1 MQLPDLLVIIT
12 YVIGLFVIGAV
23 YGGKVRTSSDLFAA
37 GGRSPW
43 WVSGLSGFMTMFSA
57 GTFVVW
63 GGIAFKHGLVAVSIN
78 MCYGVAALL
87 VGWTVAGLL
96 LIAAFIAFSIAW
108 TIPFWT
114 VSSQKKSILER
125 IDKLVPHLNEDQ
137 T

>member
-1 MQLPDLLVIIT
+1 MQLPDLLVIIA
-12 YVIGLFVIGAV
+12 YVIGLFAIGAV

-87 VGWTVAGLL
+87 VGWTVAGDGNKVALRR
-96 LIAAFIAFSIAW
+96 
-108 TIPFWT
+108 PR
-114 VSSQKKSILER
+114 SSCGSVLGRER
-125 IDKLVPHLNEDQ
+125 C
-137 T
+137 TGTRGR